1 MNEVSMFCATR
12 NIPHKIEE
20 AFVAYI
26 RSDYSQRFQ
35 MKKDGDTVKLV
46 VSKMDK
52 GQVEEAWQM
61 FVKELRHVLE

>member
-1 MNEVSMFCATR
+1 MNAVSRFCLNR
-12 NIPHKIEE
+12 NIPAKIEE
-20 AFVAYI
+20 AFIAYI

-46 VSKMDK
+46 VSKMDEK
-52 GQVEEAWQM
+52 QVEEAWRE